1 MCIATPMRLDHVD
14 GIRGLAGAETIDL
27 SLAPEAAAGDW
38 VLVFLGV
45 ARRVLDEAEAAR
57 ILDALD
63 GLAAVMQGR
72 GADLDHLFADLAG
85 REPTLPP
92 HLEAA
97 RAAGRKEA

>member
-1 MCIATPMRLDHVD
+1 MCIATPMRLDRVE
-14 GIRGLAGAETIDL
+14 GIHGLAGAESIDL
-27 SLAPEAAAGDW
+27 SLVPEAVAGDW

-45 ARRVLDEAEAAR
+45 ARRTLGAEEAAQ
-57 ILDALD
+57 ILAALD

-72 GADLDHLFADLAG
+72 AADLDHLFADLAG
-85 REPTLPP
+85 REPALPP

>member
-14 GIRGLAGAETIDL
+14 GIHGLAGGETVDL
-27 SLAPEAAAGDW
+27 SLAPQAVAGDW

-45 ARRVLDEAEAAR
+45 ARRVLEAAEAAR
-57 ILDALD
+57 ILAALE
-63 GLAAVMQGR
+63 GLAAVMRGG

-85 REPTLPP
+85 REPALPP